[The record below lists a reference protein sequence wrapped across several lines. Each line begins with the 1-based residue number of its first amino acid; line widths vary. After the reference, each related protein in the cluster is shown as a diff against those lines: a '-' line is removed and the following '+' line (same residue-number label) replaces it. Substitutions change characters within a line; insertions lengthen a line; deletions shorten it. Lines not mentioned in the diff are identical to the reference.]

1 MYFLK
6 LSTINSNLRKI
17 KIHSQQSKKTISK
30 HRNTKLHISDLFT
43 NLQKNVQRSPVIIPN
58 IMDGKRIILF
68 TSSECY
74 F

>member
-17 KIHSQQSKKTISK
+17 KIHSQQSK
-30 HRNTKLHISDLFT
+30 
-43 NLQKNVQRSPVIIPN
+43 QRSPVIIPN

-74 F
+74 FQLFVSTFVLIPKDGK